1 MQLFENGF
9 KYTIID
15 SLHPSHFERLVK
27 TLRSRTNFVI
37 GSLAVADMLT
47 GLLVPLNAAHEVTDF
62 HPNMCAAALGAL
74 TFGATVS
81 MQHLM
86 VISVDRFVAVS
97 LPGDIGDL
105 YRAYLTPNPIQADI
119 DPGSL
124 RSRVTGYP
132 TRYRD
137 IVTYKRLGVVVG
149 IIWPLQFVLG
159 FLPLFGVRNRDWDE
173 VHCKLFELIA
183 IWQLHL
189 LIVVSVVCPLT
200 IMSICYVRVF
210 ILSRRRFKRIQA
222 MATTAAALSGWNQ
235 TMKKVKAT
243 AGLCVYFLLS
253 WTPYGVIAAIMAA
266 TKQETVP
273 PYWVD
278 ISLTV
283 GFGNSFGNPVL
294 YFLSQKSARD
304 AVKETF
310 WPKAKKHTPSVR
322 LLTINVK
329 PAAAGG
335 TGSVATEGGS
345 VSREGTRSTHV

>member
-1 MQLFENGF
+1 
-9 KYTIID
+9 
-15 SLHPSHFERLVK
+15 
-27 TLRSRTNFVI
+27 
-37 GSLAVADMLT
+37 MLT

-86 VISVDRFVAVS
+86 VISVDRFVAV
-97 LPGDIGDL
+97 
-105 YRAYLTPNPIQADI
+105 R
-119 DPGSL
+119 
-124 RSRVTGYP
+124 YP

-189 LIVVSVVCPLT
+189 LIV
-200 IMSICYVRVF
+200 
-210 ILSRRRFKRIQA
+210 A